1 MKIAMILRP
10 DADRVF
16 GGDTVVMQKM
26 SAALQKLG
34 AEVVV
39 GRMEE
44 MPPATEFDLLHI
56 FTLAPLAHSA
66 AMVAWA
72 QAGAATIVFSPL
84 YYNDFRDWFERAVVR
99 TTHWR
104 KLAQR
109 LGKARTWAIYR
120 AVQTAR
126 LPLQATWRAGRAT
139 LLAADVI
146 ATTSRW
152 ENAWL
157 ARHFRLPQPVVARMA
172 LSPLGID
179 AALYG
184 QTFSAAEL
192 AAFRERH
199 GLEAGYVAQVARIE
213 EKKNPL
219 AVIQALYDDP
229 IPLVFVGNPSPY
241 YAPDYAGRCRELG
254 AQRGRV
260 HFLGWLP
267 EAELPRLYAAA
278 AAHIL
283 PSWVEL
289 PGLSSLEAGASG
301 ARVISTSVSAIAEL
315 LGDQAWACD
324 PYDLADIR
332 ATVLK
337 ALASP
342 APQELRNRLLTEF
355 SWPAVA
361 AVNLGL
367 YEHVLQA
374 RQQSHGAARTA
385 Y

>member
-1 MKIAMILRP
+1 MRIAMILRP

-16 GGDTVVMQKM
+16 GGDTVVMHKM
-26 SAALQKLG
+26 SAAMQALG

-39 GRMEE
+39 GRMAE
-44 MPPATEFDLLHI
+44 MPPAAEFDLLHI
-56 FTLAPLAHSA
+56 FTLAPLDHSA

-72 QAGAATIVFSPL
+72 RAGGAAIVFSPL
-84 YYNDFRDWFERAVVR
+84 YYSDFRDWFERAVVR
-99 TTHWR
+99 TSHWR
-104 KLAQR
+104 GLAQR
-109 LGKARTWAIYR
+109 VGKRRAWTIYR

-126 LPLQATWRAGRAT
+126 LPLQTGWRTGRAA

-146 ATTSRW
+146 ATSSRW

-157 ARHFRLPQPVVARMA
+157 ARHFRLPGPVVARMA

-179 AALYG
+179 ADLYG
-184 QTFSAAEL
+184 QTFSEAEL
-192 AAFRERH
+192 AAFRQRH

-213 EKKNPL
+213 EKKNPQ

-229 IPLVFVGNPSPY
+229 VPLVFVGKPSPY
-241 YAPDYAGRCRELG
+241 YAPDYPDRCRALG
-254 AQRGRV
+254 ARRGRV

-267 EAELPRLYAAA
+267 EAELPLLYAAA

-301 ARVISTSVSAIAEL
+301 TRVISTNISAITEL
-315 LGDQAWACD
+315 LGDQAWVCD

-332 ATVLK
+332 ATVLA
-337 ALASP
+337 ALSSP
-342 APQELRNRLLTEF
+342 VPPGLRRRLLTEF
-355 SWPAVA
+355 SWPSVA
-361 AVNLGL
+361 AANLAL
-367 YEHVLQA
+367 YECVLGQSSA
-374 RQQSHGAARTA
+374 RRL
-385 Y
+385 

>member
-26 SAALQKLG
+26 SAALRGLG
-34 AEVVV
+34 AEVTV
-39 GRMEE
+39 GHMAE
-44 MPPATEFDLLHI
+44 MPPAAEFDLLHI
-56 FTLAPLAHSA
+56 FTVAPVAHSA

-72 QAGAATIVFSPL
+72 QAGGAAIVFSPL
-84 YYNDFRDWFERAVVR
+84 YYNDFRDWFERAIVR
-99 TTHWR
+99 APRWR
-104 KLAQR
+104 ALARR
-109 LGKARTWAIYR
+109 LGKGPTWTIYR
-120 AVQTAR
+120 TMQTAR
-126 LPLQATWRAGRAT
+126 LPLQASWRAGRAA

-146 ATTSRW
+146 ATSSRW
-152 ENAWL
+152 ENAWV
-157 ARHFRLPQPVVARMA
+157 ARHFRLPQPVCQRMA
-172 LSPLGID
+172 LSPLGLD

-184 QTFSAAEL
+184 QTFSETQL
-192 AAFRERH
+192 AAFRRRH
-199 GLEAGYVAQVARIE
+199 DLEPGYVAQVARIE

-229 IPLVFVGNPSPY
+229 IPLVFVGKVSPY
-241 YAPDYAGRCRELG
+241 YAPDYAERCRELG
-254 AQRGRV
+254 ERRGRV

-267 EAELPRLYAAA
+267 EAELPLLYAAA

-301 ARVISTSVSAIAEL
+301 TRVISTNISAISEL
-315 LGDQAWACD
+315 LGDQAWVCD

-332 ATVLK
+332 AAVRA

-342 APQELRNRLLTEF
+342 VPPKLRQRLLTEF

-361 AVNLGL
+361 AVNLAL
-367 YEHVLQA
+367 YEDVLRSRRQA
-374 RQQSHGAARTA
+374 RTSVK
-385 Y
+385 